1 MNLPGVEVDLPTFT
15 EADLDAIVNF
25 GVKYECD
32 FIAASFVR
40 KKSDIECLR
49 RILTE
54 HNASHIKVIAKIE
67 NEEGLRNY
75 PEILAATDGIMYVA
89 ELFRCLRGVVVVCW
103 LVAVVATTT

>member
-1 MNLPGVEVDLPTFT
+1 MNLPGVDVDLPTFT
-15 EADLDAIVNF
+15 DKDREAIIDF
-25 GVKYECD
+25 GVKHQCD

-49 RILTE
+49 RILAE

-75 PEILAATDGIMYVA
+75 PEILAAADGIM
-89 ELFRCLRGVVVVCW
+89 
-103 LVAVVATTT
+103 